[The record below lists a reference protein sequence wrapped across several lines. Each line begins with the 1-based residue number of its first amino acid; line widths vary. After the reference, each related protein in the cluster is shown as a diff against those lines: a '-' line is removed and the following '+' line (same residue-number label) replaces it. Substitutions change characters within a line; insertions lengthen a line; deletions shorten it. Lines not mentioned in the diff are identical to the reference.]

1 MIEELQDI
9 TKLTDSNETV
19 ESTALAGAAAIQRL
33 ITDRNNLRTWASSQH
48 RELTALRASNEDLRH
63 RLLTIKQSYLELA
76 TRILEQFERFD
87 GSLREALDDDGKPS
101 EETEDPTL
109 VNLARRLSPVGRPRS

>member
-48 RELTALRASNEDLRH
+48 RELMALHASHEDLRH

-87 GSLREALDDDGKPS
+87 GSLREALDDDGKAS